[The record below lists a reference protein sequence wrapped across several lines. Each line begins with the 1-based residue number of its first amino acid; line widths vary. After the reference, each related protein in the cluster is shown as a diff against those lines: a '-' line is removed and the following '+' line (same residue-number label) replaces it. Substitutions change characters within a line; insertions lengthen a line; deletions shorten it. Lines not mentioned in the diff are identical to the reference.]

1 MTIEAGSPHLLEVSN
16 LAKSF
21 RGLRALQ
28 AVNLY
33 VDSGETL
40 GVIGPNGAGKT
51 TLFNCL
57 SGFIHPSEGSI
68 IFGDKN
74 ITGLRMPAI
83 TRLGIART
91 FQNIRLFGS
100 MSVLDNVRTAQ
111 QLRTRFGEL
120 EFILGLESFRR
131 KERLLTEQAMA
142 HLELFGLADYA
153 QRQAANLAYGMQRRL
168 EIARALATDPQLLL
182 LDEPA
187 AGMNHSETDA
197 LHQMIL
203 EVKRRLGITIIL
215 VEHDMRLVMNMC
227 DRITVLN
234 YGRVLATGKPEAIR
248 RNPEVIESY
257 LGKTR
262 HTAAS

>member
-1 MTIEAGSPHLLEVSN
+1 MSEQPYLLEVTQ
-16 LAKSF
+16 LTKSF
-21 RGLRALQ
+21 RGLHALQ
-28 AVNLY
+28 NVNLSIH
-33 VDSGETL
+33 SGETL

-57 SGFIHPSEGSI
+57 TGFFAPTAGRIVFQGR
-68 IFGDKN
+68 D
-74 ITGLRMPAI
+74 ITGVRMPAV

-91 FQNIRLFGS
+91 FQNIRLFGA

-111 QLRTRFGEL
+111 QLRTRFGAV
-120 EFILGLESFRR
+120 EFLLGMESFRR
-131 KERLLTEQAMA
+131 KERQLIEQSMA
-142 HLELFGLADYA
+142 HLELFGLADQA
-153 QRQAANLAYGMQRRL
+153 DRQASNLAYGMQRRL
-168 EIARALATDPQLLL
+168 EIARALATSPKLLL

-187 AGMNHSETDA
+187 AGMNHSETDV

-203 EVKRRLGITIIL
+203 EVKRRFAVSIIL

-234 YGRVLATGKPEAIR
+234 YGRVLASDTPEAIR

-257 LGKTR
+257 LGKPR
-262 HTAAS
+262 SHTAAS